1 MVIADTLIGALLV
14 LLAPASGAV
23 LCILFGRG
31 QAPAWVATAA
41 LFLSWSAALLVFA
54 QVSQGQTVDENLF
67 VWLRL
72 GDPTF
77 SCGVLVDGLTA
88 ILLVAT
94 TTLAFAIQLF
104 SVGTRK
110 RDSSGA
116 RFFSL
121 VCLASTSVTL
131 LLIANNLG
139 LLYGGWV
146 LLGIS
151 GYFLTT
157 CGRERPEPETRS
169 GQLLTLSHG
178 TSAEGGAFGFWAVD
192 RVGDLAF
199 LLSILMLASVGG
211 TLEYKGLPT
220 AGSTSWTQLAG
231 LLLLFAVFCR
241 SGQFP
246 FHVWLSNATRAPAS
260 TNALVHFGF
269 MSIAAVYTL
278 LRVGVLLEQSPSL
291 RWMLIGV
298 GLTTAIFSGLI
309 ALGERDLKKVLAFS
323 SSSQMG
329 LVLAVVGMGAHA
341 VAILYVCLHAC
352 LKALLFLS
360 TSVLSARSNHNLDV
374 WNLPQRSGRLL
385 VPFWAFIIGITGLA
399 GLPPSAAYWSTGAAM
414 AAIYS
419 VEMLHLWVVG
429 CAALLLTALYGFR
442 VVLLIYARPAA
453 TVQDERPKPLPHAA
467 TAALIVLSVTTIG
480 AGLLPFLTEPQVLYR
495 MIVPEPSV
503 SAPYTTEFPQTI
515 YWFVPAAV
523 VLVGLA
529 IAWALFGFKTA
540 PADKENFW
548 QVWVRNHFYV
558 EWLSQQVILRPLRWI
573 AGFLRD
579 AVDTV
584 VLDLG
589 CVWGS
594 AMIVRGVG
602 WVLCATQ
609 TGRIGLYATVATAGL
624 VATLFYFVAF

>member
-1 MVIADTLIGALLV
+1 MVIADTLVGALLV

-67 VWLRL
+67 VWLRI
-72 GDPTF
+72 GEATF
-77 SCGVLVDGLTA
+77 SCGVRVDGLTA
-88 ILLVAT
+88 TLLVVT
-94 TTLAFAIQLF
+94 TTLAFAVQLF

-110 RDSSGA
+110 RDGSGA
-116 RFFSL
+116 RFFAL
-121 VCLASTSVTL
+121 VCLASTAVTL

-139 LLYGGWV
+139 LLYVGWV
-146 LLGIS
+146 SLGIC

-157 CGRERPEPETRS
+157 WGRERPAPAIKS
-169 GQLLTLSHG
+169 GDILSDSHSI
-178 TSAEGGAFGFWAVD
+178 SAEGSAFGFWVVD
-192 RVGDLAF
+192 RVGDLA
-199 LLSILMLASVGG
+199 LLICILMLAAVAG
-211 TLEYKGLPT
+211 TLDYDRLQT

-231 LLLLFAVFCR
+231 FLLLIAVFCR
-241 SGQFP
+241 TAQFP

-269 MSIAAVYTL
+269 LSIAAVYTL
-278 LRVGVLLEQSPSL
+278 VRAGVLLEQSPAL
-291 RWMLIGV
+291 RWILIAV
-298 GLTTAIFSGLI
+298 GLATAIFSGLV
-309 ALGERDLKKVLAFS
+309 ALGERDLKRVLAFS
-323 SSSQMG
+323 SSSQLG

-352 LKALLFLS
+352 LKALLFLA
-360 TSVLSARSNHNLDV
+360 TSVLSARSNHSLDV

-385 VPFWAFIIGITGLA
+385 VPFWSFIIGITGLA
-399 GLPPSAAYWSTGAAM
+399 GLPPSAAFWSTGAAM
-414 AAIYS
+414 AAFYS
-419 VEMLHLWVVG
+419 VDMLYLWVAG
-429 CAALLLTALYGFR
+429 CGVLLLTALYGFR

-453 TVQDERPKPLPHAA
+453 AVQDERPKPLPHAA

-480 AGLLPFLTEPQVLYR
+480 AGLLPFLAEPQILYR
-495 MIVPEPSV
+495 MILPEPSI
-503 SAPYTTEFPQTI
+503 SAPYATDFPQTI

-523 VLVGLA
+523 ALVGLG
-529 IAWALFGFKTA
+529 IAWVLFGFKTA
-540 PADKENFW
+540 PAEKENVW
-548 QVWVRNHFYV
+548 QLWARNHFYV
-558 EWLSQQVILRPLRWI
+558 EWLGHQVILRPLRWI

-594 AMIVRGVG
+594 AMFVRGIG

-609 TGRIGLYATVATAGL
+609 TGRVGLYATVVAAGL

>member
-54 QVSQGQTVDENLF
+54 QVSQGQTVDEILF

-72 GDPTF
+72 GDASF

-110 RDSSGA
+110 RDGSGA
-116 RFFSL
+116 RFFAL
-121 VCLASTSVTL
+121 VCLASTAVTL

-146 LLGIS
+146 LLGIC

-157 CGRERPEPETRS
+157 WGRERTEPEIQS
-169 GQLLTLSHG
+169 GDILSESHSA
-178 TSAEGGAFGFWAVD
+178 SAEGGAFGFWVVD
-192 RVGDLAF
+192 RAGDLA
-199 LLSILMLASVGG
+199 LLICILMLASAVG
-211 TLEYKGLPT
+211 TLEYKGLET
-220 AGSTSWTQLAG
+220 AGSSSWTQLAG
-231 LLLLFAVFCR
+231 ILLLASVFCR
-241 SGQFP
+241 SAQFP
-246 FHVWLSNATRAPAS
+246 FHVWLSSATRAPAS

-278 LRVGVLLEQSPSL
+278 VRAGVLLEQSPSL
-291 RWMLIGV
+291 RWILIGV
-298 GLTTAIFSGLI
+298 GLTTAIFSGLV

-323 SSSQMG
+323 SSSQLG

-385 VPFWAFIIGITGLA
+385 VPFWAFVIGITGLA
-399 GLPPSAAYWSTGAAM
+399 GLPPSAAFWSTGAAM

-419 VEMLHLWVVG
+419 VDMLHLWVVG
-429 CAALLLTALYGFR
+429 CVALLLTALYGFR

-467 TAALIVLSVTTIG
+467 AAALIVLSVTTLG
-480 AGLLPFLTEPQVLYR
+480 AGLIPFLIEPQMLYR
-495 MIVPEPSV
+495 MILPEPSV
-503 SAPYTTEFPQTI
+503 SAPYATDFPQTI
-515 YWFVPAAV
+515 YWFVPAMAAV
-523 VLVGLA
+523 VGLG
-529 IAWALFGFKTA
+529 IAWTLFGFKTA
-540 PADKENFW
+540 PAEKESFW
-548 QVWVRNHFYV
+548 QLWARNHFYV
-558 EWLSQQVILRPLRWI
+558 EWLCQQVVLRPLRWI

-594 AMIVRGVG
+594 AMFVRGIG

-609 TGRIGLYATVATAGL
+609 TGRIGLYAKVAAAGL